1 MSNTQ
6 KYWCFSNYGHGY
18 YDDNDWDIS
27 TIINSKRYYFNQAE
41 RNRGHISTGDLI
53 LLREYGTGFHGT
65 CIIAGDWT
73 EDNEAPNKYKTTA
86 GWFPIDNIERWDA
99 ILPYEVIRFKLTN
112 QDHRSRIIRLRE
124 SDFSSVALAYKI
136 YKNLGYG
143 STDGNFFLL
152 ESGLEEAVKQN
163 ISQLDLELADDSI
176 QQQCSMG
183 VGVGRSDLICRDK
196 SGNYVVLELK
206 ANRSSD
212 EVVGQ
217 ILRYMGY
224 VRENWAEEENKEV
237 KGIILTPSFDEQLRL
252 AAAEA
257 NIKVLR
263 FRII

>member
-6 KYWCFSNYGHGY
+6 NYWCFSNHGRGY
-18 YDDNDWDIS
+18 YNNSDWDIS
-27 TIINSKRYYFNQAE
+27 TIIKSKRYYFNQTE
-41 RNRGHISTGDLI
+41 RNRGHVSTGDLA
-53 LLREYGTGFHGT
+53 LLREYGTGFFGT
-65 CIIAGDWT
+65 CKIAGEWV
-73 EDNEAPNKYKTTA
+73 EDKESADKYKTMA
-86 GWFPIDNIERWDA
+86 GWFPIDEIEHWEVL
-99 ILPYEVIRFKLTN
+99 LPYEVIRSELSN
-112 QDHRSRIIRLRE
+112 QDHRSRIIRLDA
-124 SDFSSVALAYKI
+124 SDFSSVALAHKV

-143 STDGNFFLL
+143 STDGDFFLL
-152 ESGLEEAVKQN
+152 ESGLEEAVKHN
-163 ISQLDLELADDSI
+163 IKQLDLVADDSI

-224 VRENWAEEENKEV
+224 VRENWAEKESKQV
-237 KGIILTPSFDEQLRL
+237 NGIILTPSFDEQLRL

-263 FRII
+263 FRIT